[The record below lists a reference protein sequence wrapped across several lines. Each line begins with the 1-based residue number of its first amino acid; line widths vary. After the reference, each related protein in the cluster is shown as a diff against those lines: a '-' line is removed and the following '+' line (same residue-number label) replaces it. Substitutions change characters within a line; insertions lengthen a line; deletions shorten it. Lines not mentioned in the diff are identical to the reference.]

1 MVEDGFYCCRF
12 FNEFTGCCSLY
23 GEDKPYSCPEV
34 SVTEYIRKKDVL
46 SIIDAEN
53 DAETYD
59 LIQGANTT
67 SFFNKYPE
75 FAELYIKKDDA
86 IEPELAELYIKKD
99 DAIERAPHLEEKI
112 DLLMTYKSVRTF
124 GDMLDE
130 RLVCKNFIYYS

>member
-23 GEDKPYSCPEV
+23 GEDSPYACPEV
-34 SVTEYIRKKDVL
+34 TVVDYVKKNDVL
-46 SIIDAEN
+46 NIIDEKN
-53 DAETYD
+53 DAETYN
-59 LIQGANTT
+59 LIQTADTT

-75 FAELYIKKDDA
+75 
-86 IEPELAELYIKKD
+86 LAELYIKKN
-99 DAIERAPHLEEKI
+99 DAIKIAPHLKNKI
-112 DLLMTYKSVRTF
+112 DLLYTYKSVRTF

>member
-75 FAELYIKKDDA
+75 
-86 IEPELAELYIKKD
+86 LAELYIKKD
-99 DAIERAPHLEEKI
+99 DAIERAPHLEDKI